1 MPRIVISYRRSD
13 AASATGRI
21 SEKLVSRFGEES
33 VFTDIDNIPLGTDYR
48 KYVRD
53 IISASDVVL
62 VVVGSRWLDKR
73 NAKRLQDPK
82 DPVHFEIQT
91 AMELGVPIIPVLVD
105 DARMP
110 PSEVLPGPL
119 KDFHFRNAAIVEPGR
134 DFRVH
139 MDRLTREIEK
149 LPNKPREA
157 PPAKVIAPEPE
168 PVSPPV
174 EEKAVAEPAP
184 VVEPV
189 NRDAGDIAF
198 SAVQAALEAAERAAE
213 QREAP
218 PAHDDPPQAVM
229 KDAPPIE
236 EVAFEDKYQPGGE
249 ADRHDVATPPW
260 LTDRTAQPGG
270 EADRDEAETPPWLI
284 DRTAQPS
291 GKVRKPFR
299 LGRLFALAGIFSLCV
314 VGAFAYLA
322 FAPARVTPVAPVIR
336 ESVVPMNVTP
346 IVAAP
351 QPPPPAVTPPQ
362 PAAATPP
369 APGSAEP
376 KRVKTLAIRS
386 DPPDGGLPF
395 DKRFPAGGYA
405 VQISSQR
412 TEAEALSAYR
422 AQQSKYPGVLGGR
435 EPVIRRADL
444 GDKGVYYRAQTSSF
458 ATAEDANAFCA
469 RLKAAGGQC
478 VVVQNN

>member
-110 PSEVLPGPL
+110 PAEVLPGPL

-149 LPNKPREA
+149 LLNKPREA
-157 PPAKVIAPEPE
+157 PPATVTAPEPE
-168 PVSPPV
+168 QVSPPV
-174 EEKAVAEPAP
+174 EDKAIAEPTP
-184 VVEPV
+184 IVEPV
-189 NRDAGDIAF
+189 NRDAGDIAL
-198 SAVQAALEAAERAAE
+198 SAVQAALEAAERATE
-213 QREAP
+213 QREAL
-218 PAHDDPPQAVM
+218 PAHDDPPQAVI
-229 KDAPPIE
+229 KDAQPIE
-236 EVAFEDKYQPGGE
+236 EVPLEGDHPPERE
-249 ADRHDVATPPW
+249 ADRDDVATPPW
-260 LTDRTAQPGG
+260 LIDRGAQP
-270 EADRDEAETPPWLI
+270 A
-284 DRTAQPS
+284 

-299 LGRLFALAGIFSLCV
+299 VGRMLALAGISALCV
-314 VGAFAYLA
+314 VGAIGYLV
-322 FAPARVTPVAPVIR
+322 FAPTTSVAPVIR
-336 ESVVPMNVTP
+336 ESVVPMNVAP
-346 IVAAP
+346 SVAAP
-351 QPPPPAVTPPQ
+351 QPTAVAPPQPTAVTPPG
-362 PAAATPP
+362 P
-369 APGSAEP
+369 AEP
-376 KRVKTLAIRS
+376 KRVKTLAIRG

-422 AQQSKYPGVLGGR
+422 AQQAKYPGVLGGR

-444 GDKGVYYRAQTSSF
+444 GDKGVYYRAQTSAF

>member
-73 NAKRLQDPK
+73 NARRLQDPK

-110 PSEVLPGPL
+110 PADVLPSPL

-149 LPNKPREA
+149 LLNKPREA
-157 PPAKVIAPEPE
+157 PPAKVIAAEPE
-168 PVSPPV
+168 PVSPPA
-174 EEKAVAEPAP
+174 EEKAIVEPAP
-184 VVEPV
+184 IAEPV
-189 NRDAGDIAF
+189 NRDAGEIAF
-198 SAVQAALEAAERAAE
+198 SAVQAALEGAERAAE
-213 QREAP
+213 QREAL
-218 PAHDDPPQAVM
+218 PAHDDPPQGAT
-229 KDAPPIE
+229 KDAQPVGDAFLE
-236 EVAFEDKYQPGGE
+236 EEHQPDGE
-249 ADRHDVATPPW
+249 AGRHEVATPPW
-260 LTDRTAQPGG
+260 LTDRTAPPAGKA
-270 EADRDEAETPPWLI
+270 ERDEAETPPWLI
-284 DRTAQPS
+284 DRTAQPA

-299 LGRLFALAGIFSLCV
+299 IGRPFALAGIFALCV
-314 VGAFAYLA
+314 VGAFGYLA
-322 FAPARVTPVAPVIR
+322 FAPTRVTPVAPVIR

-346 IVAAP
+346 SVAAP
-351 QPPPPAVTPPQ
+351 PTAVTPPQ

-369 APGSAEP
+369 APGPAEP

-412 TEAEALSAYR
+412 SEAEALSAYR
-422 AQQSKYPGVLGGR
+422 AQQAKYPSVLGGR

-444 GDKGVYYRAQTSSF
+444 GDKGVYYRAQTSAF

-469 RLKAAGGQC
+469 RLKAVGGQC